1 MVHSQHPRVVV
12 TIPEVEP
19 IVSDLV
25 PNKGSERVNSS
36 IGERGPHPK
45 RCNRRRA
52 PASSLGPS
60 GPRQG
65 LAIKAYR
72 VAPRT
77 RSVSP
82 RSAQEK
88 LSSYTMKFFIVL
100 FAVVAA
106 ASAGVIYGHHDPIV
120 QPWVVA
126 PVVHAPSPWVAPAP
140 NYVKIAAPV
149 AYPKHV
155 TQVLNVQ
162 KTPDIPAS
170 YPSPL
175 NIKLPHTAVTKIHY
189 SDSYVPHPH
198 LVGVEHYVPAPEPA
212 IDVVKAHGH
221 GW

>member
-88 LSSYTMKFFIVL
+88 LSSYTMKFF
-100 FAVVAA
+100 
-106 ASAGVIYGHHDPIV
+106 IV

>member
-106 ASAGVIYGHHDPIV
+106 ASAGVIYGHHDP
-120 QPWVVA
+120 
-126 PVVHAPSPWVAPAP
+126 
-140 NYVKIAAPV
+140 
-149 AYPKHV
+149 HV